1 MYANK
6 LTEMIECNDER
17 IDDLAQKIIH
27 MEETI
32 EYMNRELCQLQCRLP
47 EEDGCKDLCDAK
59 LRLAGIGSTN
69 IPILQSVVQYDNNG
83 NVYNIVFS
91 IQPFVLRY
99 ALYTCGP
106 AAKSLRCPPRT
117 PRDVEV
123 GGSLLSDSLNGIAE
137 LVIPSGLRFSINI
150 NPVIPIGSSL
160 QIPITRM
167 ISTNF
172 FLPPHMAPR
181 DNISLLLYEFRSLDN
196 IMEVD
201 NASQPEF
208 ERIYLIIRKSGEV
221 LFQLEVRFTS
231 ATIPPKTI
239 INQENIYVKF
249 RV

>member
-6 LTEMIECNDER
+6 LTEMIDCNDER
-17 IDDLAQKIIH
+17 IDDLTQKIIH

-47 EEDGCKDLCDAK
+47 EEDECKDLCDAK
-59 LRLAGIGSTN
+59 LRLAGIGSSD
-69 IPILQSVVQYDNNG
+69 IPLSQSIVEYDNNG
-83 NVYNIVFS
+83 NIYNIIIN

-99 ALYTCGP
+99 AFYTCGP
-106 AAKSLRCPPRT
+106 AAKSLRCPPQT

-123 GGSLLSDSLNGIAE
+123 GGSLLSHSLNGITE
-137 LVIPSGLRFSINI
+137 IVLPSGLQFSINI
-150 NPVIPIGSSL
+150 NPFIANPSL
-160 QIPITRM
+160 EIPITRM

-181 DNISLLLYEFRSLDN
+181 DNISLLLYEFGSLDN
-196 IMEVD
+196 IMEVN

-208 ERIYLIIRKSGEV
+208 ERIYLVIRKSGEI
-221 LFQLEVRFTS
+221 LFQLVVRFTS
-231 ATIPPKTI
+231 ATTQPKTI
-239 INQENIYVKF
+239 INEEDIYVKF